1 MNKKV
6 LVILATC
13 AMAISSVGFMAGCSK
28 KNTLPT
34 VATPLVTEQET
45 QPAIKLLAQTEAEPQ
60 VESAVMQNPVMN
72 FTGNYF
78 NNRTTLLVE
87 ADGSENVKL
96 TIVLSEDSKTKTVL
110 NADAKFNPLTSS
122 IAYCNGTKKEIALDK
137 DGAAVSEKELY
148 TNGTGVIVFVNSE
161 ATWNDENEKIENM
174 TFRFGVPEEIKSG
187 YEVTT
192 QNTKTVKS
200 AKKTAKTTKK
210 AAKKAVK
217 KTTGSKN
224 SVHGKSI
231 YAAKNLRF
239 IVNINKNNKANVVI
253 EHTPL
258 DTDMNFKY
266 NISEGWYLSGKYDPK
281 TGIISYSNCNRMHYV
296 KSLTYDQSR
305 CFYLNGKGEI
315 KISGNTLTWND
326 RTEHYADGIHFSKV

>member
-1 MNKKV
+1 MNKKI

-13 AMAISSVGFMAGCSK
+13 AMAISSVGFMAGCSE

-87 ADGSENVKL
+87 ADGSENAKL
-96 TIVLSEDSKTKTVL
+96 TIVLSEDAKTKTVL
-110 NADAKFNPLTSS
+110 NDDAKFNPLTSS

-148 TNGTGVIVFVNSE
+148 TNGTGVIVF
-161 ATWNDENEKIENM
+161 
-174 TFRFGVPEEIKSG
+174 
-187 YEVTT
+187 
-192 QNTKTVKS
+192 
-200 AKKTAKTTKK
+200 
-210 AAKKAVK
+210 
-217 KTTGSKN
+217 
-224 SVHGKSI
+224 GKSI
-231 YAAKNLRF
+231 YAAKNLRV
-239 IVNINKNNKANVVI
+239 IVNISKDNKANVVI
-253 EHTPL
+253 EQTPL